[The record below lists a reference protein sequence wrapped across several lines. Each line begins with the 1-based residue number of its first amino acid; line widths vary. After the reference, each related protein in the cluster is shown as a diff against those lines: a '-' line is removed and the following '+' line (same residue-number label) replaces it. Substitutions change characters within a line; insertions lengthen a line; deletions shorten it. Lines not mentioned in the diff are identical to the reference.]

1 MSERNVVPYLNDDLA
16 VIVLV
21 VIASTATMLPWLP
34 KILKAWR
41 SNSRDAPSSSSVA
54 ATLV

>member
-21 VIASTATMLPWLP
+21 IFSGEACLLFIKYLDYRTPDTRCR
-34 KILKAWR
+34 I
-41 SNSRDAPSSSSVA
+41 
-54 ATLV
+54 